1 MKLAARREK
10 VLAAINAR
18 FGQHGVIA
26 SDNGAG
32 ITLTAD
38 DGRNV
43 SAWFDASVRNLRAAA
58 FGLKEAAQSLKL
70 TL

>member
-1 MKLAARREK
+1 MEVSVKFIRNETEAARREK

-18 FGQHGVIA
+18 FGQHGVL

-58 FGLKEAAQSLKL
+58 LV
-70 TL
+70 